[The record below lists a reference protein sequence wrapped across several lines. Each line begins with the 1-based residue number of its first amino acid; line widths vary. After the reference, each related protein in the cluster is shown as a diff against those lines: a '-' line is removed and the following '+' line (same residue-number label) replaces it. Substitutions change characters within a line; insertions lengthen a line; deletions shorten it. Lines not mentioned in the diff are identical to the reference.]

1 MDAIILAGGFA
12 TRLRPLTLT
21 IPKPLLP
28 ILGKPLLEWIYE
40 DLLKENISK
49 IILSLHNMADKIID
63 HYNKRFPNAP
73 ITHLLEDKPL
83 GDGGSLLNT
92 LENLGESVNYPVI
105 VLYGDIFTRMSYR
118 DLYNFHARNGGIATI
133 VGVYVNDVSRYGLL
147 QVSERDILKKIIEKP
162 RDYLERKGLVNA
174 GIYVFSRE
182 ILDLVKSLRS
192 EKLKKE
198 KISIAKD
205 IIPMLINKGDVYV
218 YKYEGV
224 WSDIGTPIDYF
235 RANIEALRSILNTA
249 LHIDQSAKIDP
260 EARIEGPAYIGENVE
275 IHRDSYIGENVIIM
289 NNVEIGEGVYIENS
303 LIMSSTTI
311 KDHSF
316 IRGSIIGES
325 NVIGR
330 WVRIY
335 DGSILGSSIY
345 VHDRVCIPS
354 KTLILPHKEI
364 SDDHCEKKFSKIS
377 LQETENNIII

>member
-28 ILGKPLLEWIYE
+28 ILRKPLLEWIYE
-40 DLLKENISK
+40 DLLSENVSR
-49 IILSLHNMADKIID
+49 IILSLHNMADKIIE
-63 HYNKRFPNAP
+63 HYRKKFPNAP
-73 ITHLLEDKPL
+73 IRPLIEDKPL

-92 LENLGESVNYPVI
+92 LENLGESIDYPVI
-105 VLYGDIFTRMSYR
+105 VLYGDIFTRISYR
-118 DLYNFHARNGGIATI
+118 DLYNFHVKNGGLATM

-147 QVSERDILKKIIEKP
+147 QVSERNILKKIIEKP
-162 RDYLERKGLVNA
+162 KDYPEKKGLVNA

-182 ILDLVKSLRS
+182 ILDLVKNIRS
-192 EKLKKE
+192 EKSKRE
-198 KISIAKD
+198 KISIARD
-205 IIPMLINKGDVYV
+205 LIPVLIDKGDVYV
-218 YKYEGV
+218 YRYDGV

-235 RANIEALRSILNTA
+235 RANIEALQSVLKTT
-249 LHIDQSAKIDP
+249 LHIDQSAKVDP
-260 EARIEGPAYIGENVE
+260 EARVEGPAYIGENVK
-275 IHRDSYIGENVIIM
+275 IRKDSYIGENVIIM
-289 NNVEIGEGVYIENS
+289 SDVEIGEGVYIENS
-303 LIMSSTTI
+303 LIMSGTSI

-325 NVIGR
+325 NIIGR

-345 VHDRVCIPS
+345 VHDGVCIPS

-364 SDDHCEKKFSKIS
+364 LDDHCEKKFSKTIS
-377 LQETENNIII
+377 QETESNIII